1 MTVKGIAKVLPAV
14 LAGMMLLIAASLSG
28 ADRNYSFLHIN
39 SQKGLSASN
48 VKAIVR
54 DPLGFIWLGTKN
66 GLNRYDGHDMK
77 LYNVFDANIKR
88 GNNNIG
94 ALYFSADSI
103 LWVGTDRGIFKYNS
117 HSDRFSYMDGKA
129 ADGTGAHNWVM
140 RIDGDKEGNIWA
152 LLPDLGIFRIKGD
165 KVWFYQLKS
174 ERFKEAFYSDI
185 CVDGSGV
192 VWAATTKDGIF
203 RYDKASDSFK
213 KAVSTGDGPH
223 YSFCRIIDGGDG
235 SLIAA
240 SSDGYIYRV
249 MPSSTSGM
257 VTNIPLTAAGDLYV
271 RDIAKFDNELW
282 VATQGGL
289 VIKDLAN
296 GEEMTLQENPANEFS
311 ISDNTIYCIYR
322 DQENS
327 AWLGTMFG
335 GADYMSRRP
344 FRFMKYGIEN
354 GLSGRR
360 VRGMTMGPEGT
371 LVVGTEDAGIN
382 MFNTWKGYFTPV
394 GGSPSKTNTVVCITN
409 VKGNIYTGFQRYGL
423 FKTTLPSGFEQT
435 FYNTAYSDNS
445 VYCYLVDSWGTE
457 WVGSGFSLYRRDAGE
472 KEFRRV
478 EETGFDWVFALKE
491 GSDGI
496 LWIGTMGNGLYRY
509 DRRKNKFTLYT
520 HKDENP
526 KEGELGSN
534 SINDIME
541 DSSGTVWIS
550 TDRGGLNRYN
560 KDQDNFT
567 VFGKE
572 QGLPDDVVYSVLEDN
587 HRNLWFG
594 TNRGLCKLNPATG
607 QVKVFTTADGLPSN
621 QFSYNSAVAH
631 PSGRFYFGT
640 VNGIVAFDPDLESSP
655 AAEFPLYF
663 TSLNLLDKEVNVGE
677 DNSPLQVNMLYT
689 KELKLPYD
697 KSSFTLSV
705 ASPNF
710 GNLGKDIYRYRLLP
724 VSKEWVEMANNKIS
738 FTNLAPGKYT
748 LEVKLESEG
757 KEIVKSL
764 KIVITPPWWKSWWAT
779 SLYAILGL
787 LILVF
792 GFVWY
797 KRHRDKS
804 MQEREQR
811 FSMSKEKELYRNKV
825 NFFTEIAHEIR
836 TPLSLIDIPL
846 EAMEDIDLKDPSAKK
861 YVRIMRQNTSRLLQ
875 LTNQLLDFQK
885 IDASRLTLKPE
896 NVNVTELLNHT
907 VDRFEPT
914 MNLSGKTIVRHIP
927 DAQVRTCLDK
937 EALTKIL
944 SNLLNNA
951 LKYSRREI
959 IVTLEVDEKTFSI
972 SVASDGVKIAA
983 DEREKIFEP
992 FYQTKDAKAEKNGV
1006 GIGLPLSRSLAV
1018 LLSGSLTLKETAD
1031 DMNVFVVT
1039 LPLNAVQ
1046 AVETPVIDAEKESY
1060 LLEEESNQT
1069 KERSDGYV
1077 VLLVE
1082 DNDSIRRMLSEQL
1095 GSHFFVE
1102 TARDGGEALERLGD
1116 HPVDIVVTDVMMPG
1130 MDGMELCKR
1139 IKENA
1144 DLSHLPVVFITAKN
1158 DMESK
1163 IKGIQAGAEAYI
1175 EKPFSVKYLRQL
1187 IYSLLDNRRRERESF
1202 SKKPFFN
1209 VDNMQMNKA
1218 DEEFMNKVIETIH
1231 QHISE
1236 EDFNVETLTDI
1247 LCMSRSNLLRKI
1259 KSIFNLSPLE
1269 LIRIIRLKRAAEL
1282 IREGKYRIGEICQM
1296 VGINSPSYFSKL
1308 FFKQFNVSP
1317 KDFAQ
1322 QCQKQSA
1329 SGETIINS

>member
-1 MTVKGIAKVLPAV
+1 MRVKGIAKMLPVL
-14 LAGMMLLIAASLSG
+14 LSGMMLLATATLTG
-28 ADRNYSFLHIN
+28 ADRNYSFLHIDSHN
-39 SQKGLSASN
+39 GLSANN
-48 VKAIVR
+48 VKAIAR

-66 GLNRYDGHDMK
+66 GLNRYDGHDIK
-77 LYNVFDANIKR
+77 LYNCYDPATKR

-94 ALYFSADSI
+94 ALYFSPDSI
-103 LWVGTDRGIFKYNS
+103 LWVGTDRGIVSYDS
-117 HSDRFSYMDGKA
+117 HTDRFRFMDGKA
-129 ADGTGAHNWVM
+129 SDGTGAHNWVQ
-140 RIDGDKEGNIWA
+140 RITGDKEGNIWA
-152 LLPDLGIFRIKGD
+152 LLPDLGIFRFKGD
-165 KVWFYQLKS
+165 KVFFYSLKA
-174 ERFKEAFYSDI
+174 EKFKEVFYSDI
-185 CVDGSGV
+185 CVDSSGM
-192 VWAATTKDGIF
+192 VWAATTQDGIF
-203 RYDKASDSFK
+203 RYNRASDSFE
-213 KAVSTGDGPH
+213 KAVAPVEGPH
-223 YSFCRIIDGGDG
+223 FSLCRIIDGGDG

-240 SSDGYIYRV
+240 SSDGYVYRV
-249 MPSSTSGM
+249 MPSATSGI
-257 VTNIPLTAAGDLYV
+257 VTNIPISKAGDVYL
-271 RDIAKFDNELW
+271 RDIAKFDTELW
-282 VATQGGL
+282 LGTQGGL
-289 VIKDLAN
+289 IVKDLVS
-296 GEEMTLQENPANEFS
+296 GEETILHENPANEFS
-311 ISDNTIYCIYR
+311 ISDNTIYCLYR

-360 VRGMTMGPEGT
+360 VRGMTLGPDGS

-382 MFNTWKGYFTPV
+382 MFNPWKGYFTSV
-394 GGSPSKTNTVVCITN
+394 SGSPTKTNTVVSVTN
-409 VKGNIYTGFQRYGL
+409 VKGDIYTGFQRAGL
-423 FKTTLPSGFEQT
+423 YLATLPSGFHQK
-435 FYNTAYSDNS
+435 FYNSAYSDNS
-445 VYCYLVDSWGTE
+445 VYSYLVDSWGTE
-457 WVGSGFSLYRRDAGE
+457 WVGSGFSLYRRDAGAT
-472 KEFRRV
+472 EFHRV
-478 EETGFDWVFALKE
+478 EETGYDWIFALKE
-491 GSDGI
+491 ASDGT

-520 HKDENP
+520 HKDEDP
-526 KEGELGSN
+526 KEGDIGSN

-541 DSSGTVWIS
+541 DSNGTIWIS

-560 KDQDNFT
+560 KATDDFT
-567 VFGKE
+567 VFGKK

-594 TNRGLCKLNPATG
+594 TNLGLCKLNPATG
-607 QVKVFTTADGLPSN
+607 QVKVFTRADGLPSN

-655 AAEFPLYF
+655 TADFPLYF
-663 TSLNLLDKEVNVGE
+663 TSLNLLDKEVNVGDE
-677 DNSPLQVNMLYT
+677 DSPLQVNMLYT
-689 KELKLPYD
+689 EELKLPYD

-710 GNLGKDIYRYRLLP
+710 GNLGTDHYRYRLVP
-724 VSKEWVEMANNKIS
+724 VSKDWVEMSNNKIS
-738 FTNLAPGKYT
+738 FTNLSPGKYT

-757 KEIVKSL
+757 KEMVKSL
-764 KIVITPPWWKSWWAT
+764 RIIITPPWWKSWWAN
-779 SLYAILGL
+779 SIYAILFL
-787 LILVF
+787 LALTF
-792 GFVWY
+792 GFVMY
-797 KRHRDKS
+797 KNHRDKS
-804 MQEREQR
+804 MREREQR

-846 EAMEDIDLKDPSAKK
+846 EAMEDLELQNPSAKK

-875 LTNQLLDFQK
+875 LTNQLLDFRK
-885 IDASRLTLKPE
+885 IDSSRLTLKPE
-896 NVNVTELLNHT
+896 NVNVTELLNQT

-914 MNLSGKTIVRHIP
+914 INLSGKTITRHIP
-927 DAQVRTCLDK
+927 DTQVRTCLDK

-959 IVTLEVDEKTFSI
+959 EVSLKSEDKTFSI
-972 SVASDGVKIAA
+972 IVASDGVKIAEE
-983 DEREKIFEP
+983 EREKIFEP
-992 FYQTKDAKAEKNGV
+992 FYQTKDAKEEKNGV

-1018 LLSGSLTLKETAD
+1018 LLSGSLTLQETDD

-1039 LPLNAVQ
+1039 LPLNAVSV
-1046 AVETPVIDAEKESY
+1046 AESPVMDADKESY

-1102 TARDGGEALERLGD
+1102 TARDGGEALERLGE
-1116 HPVDIVVTDVMMPG
+1116 HQVDIVVTDVMMPG

-1187 IYSLLDNRRRERESF
+1187 ISSLLDNRRRERESF

-1329 SGETIINS
+1329 TGESIINN